1 MSAESEIISAIL
13 AAVAADTGA
22 SGFSN
27 TASTA
32 YCRTVYRY
40 DDPDGDRTL
49 SNWPQLYVEV
59 PSISAMDPFGG
70 ATGPTSLPGA
80 YMCEIRFHVK
90 TDQDTNFTNHD
101 AIIDR
106 IRFVFHRQ
114 TLTGST
120 YGFSTT
126 RITGVQRLPQINNKE
141 LHTVV
146 NARLV
151 ARIN

>member
-13 AAVAADTGA
+13 AVVAADTGA
-22 SGFSN
+22 NGFANTSSN
-27 TASTA
+27 A
-32 YCRTVYRY
+32 YCRTIYRY

-59 PSISAMDPFGG
+59 PNISAMDPFGG
-70 ATGPTSLPGA
+70 ATGPTSQTGA

-106 IRFVFHRQ
+106 IRFKFHRQ
-114 TLTGST
+114 ELTGST

-126 RITGVQRLPQINNKE
+126 RITSVQRLPQINNKE

>member
-1 MSAESEIISAIL
+1 MSAESEITAAIL
-13 AAVAADTGA
+13 STVAADTGTG
-22 SGFSN
+22 GFANTSSN
-27 TASTA
+27 A
-32 YCRTVYRY
+32 YCRTVYRF

-59 PSISAMDPFGG
+59 PAISAMDPFGG
-70 ATGPTSLPGA
+70 AMGPTSLPGA
-80 YMCEIRFHVK
+80 YMCEIRWHVK
-90 TDQDTNFTNHD
+90 TDQDTNFTHHD
-101 AIIDR
+101 AIVDR

-126 RITGVQRLPQINNKE
+126 RVTGVQRLPAINNKE

-146 NARLV
+146 TGRV
-151 ARIN
+151 FARIN

>member
-13 AAVAADTGA
+13 AVVAADTGA
-22 SGFSN
+22 GGFANTSSN
-27 TASTA
+27 A
-32 YCRTVYRY
+32 YCRTVYRF

-59 PSISAMDPFGG
+59 PAISAMDPLGNG
-70 ATGPTSLPGA
+70 GPTGPGA
-80 YMCEIRFHVK
+80 YMCEIRWHVK
-90 TDQDTNFTNHD
+90 TDQDTNFTQHD

-106 IRFVFHRQ
+106 IRAKFHRQ
-114 TLTGST
+114 ELTGST

-126 RITGVQRLPQINNKE
+126 RVTGVQRLPPINNKE

-146 NARLV
+146 TGRV
-151 ARIN
+151 FARIN

>member
-1 MSAESEIISAIL
+1 MSAESEIITAIL
-13 AAVAADTGA
+13 AVVAADTGA
-22 SGFSN
+22 GGFANTSSN
-27 TASTA
+27 A
-32 YCRTVYRY
+32 YCRTVYRN

-59 PSISAMDPFGG
+59 PAISAMDPLGNG
-70 ATGPTSLPGA
+70 GPTGPGA
-80 YMCEIRFHVK
+80 YMCEVRWHVK
-90 TDQDTNFTNHD
+90 TDQDTNFTQHD

-106 IRFVFHRQ
+106 IREKFHRQ

-126 RITGVQRLPQINNKE
+126 RVTGVQRLPPINNKE

-146 NARLV
+146 TGRV
-151 ARIN
+151 FARIN